1 MYDWSD
7 RVKEETDVNH
17 LDTIYKEFLQLNPSQ
32 KQKDWI
38 IRDCKER
45 KDYLLNK

>member
-1 MYDWSD
+1 MYDWSA
-7 RVKEETDVNH
+7 RVKEETDVNA
-17 LDTIYKEFLQLNPSQ
+17 LDVIYKEFLQLNPTQ

-38 IRDCKER
+38 IIDCKDR